1 MKKKQAESGLEVAGS
16 FSSNLSDFALF
27 LSVMKHREA
36 YECLLGMI
44 LGEQDLELEEVQV
57 EQVVLN
63 HPEKRAI
70 RLDAW
75 ARDRKHRQF
84 DTEMQNDTAQDDVRK
99 RSRYYQGLLD
109 TPFLKAGKETRY
121 RYLPDT
127 VIIFITQKDIFGMDQ
142 ALYTFTEQCEEI
154 SGYALGDGTTK
165 LFLNME
171 SKNGT
176 PELVSLLQYIRH
188 TDLENPE
195 IVVRDPRLIRLDRIV
210 QEVRRSE
217 EWEDIKMNLIEY
229 GVEKGIQ
236 QGMQQGESKKLIQMV
251 CRKLQK
257 RKDPKKIAEELEE
270 DENVIE
276 RICRAVKSCGTYED
290 WEQIYRIWKQ

>member
-1 MKKKQAESGLEVAGS
+1 
-16 FSSNLSDFALF
+16 
-27 LSVMKHREA
+27 
-36 YECLLGMI
+36 
-44 LGEQDLELEEVQV
+44 
-57 EQVVLN
+57 
-63 HPEKRAI
+63 
-70 RLDAW
+70 
-75 ARDRKHRQF
+75 
-84 DTEMQNDTAQDDVRK
+84 
-99 RSRYYQGLLD
+99 
-109 TPFLKAGKETRY
+109 
-121 RYLPDT
+121 
-127 VIIFITQKDIFGMDQ
+127 MDQ

-290 WEQIYRIWKQ
+290 WEQINRIWKQ